1 MTAPATRL
9 PIDVSVAPLVRHARL
24 LHWWRGG
31 WPPLVAALSCAG
43 AYAVFF
49 ALPYYVNG
57 LDAFPLDE
65 VAGGLHDPQDLWP
78 HEQGGWAS
86 FRLAGMATFYLG
98 PALALTTLAWA
109 AVRTRQGIAA
119 GDLRRTAPA
128 LLAAALAVGTLGW
141 LFSPFGRALMG
152 WFLD

>member
-9 PIDVSVAPLVRHARL
+9 PIDVSVAPLVRHPRL

-31 WPPLVAALSCAG
+31 WPPLLVALACAG

-49 ALPYYVNG
+49 LLPYYVND
-57 LDAFPLDE
+57 LDRFPLHD
-65 VAGGLHDPQDLWP
+65 VAAGFHDPKDLWP
-78 HEQGGWAS
+78 YAQGGWAS
-86 FRLAGMATFYLG
+86 FRLAGTATFYLG
-98 PALALTTLAWA
+98 PALAMTTLAWA

-119 GDLRRTAPA
+119 GDLGRTAPA
-128 LLAAALAVGTLGW
+128 LVAAALTVSTLGW
-141 LFSPFGRALMG
+141 LFSPLGRALMG